1 MKLDPKTIRVL
12 SRLTD
17 RMDLVRK
24 SPHRYEIAPDD
35 LAALVPVAEQL
46 ETLLGAIRVIKAG

>member
-1 MKLDPKTIRVL
+1 VL

-24 SPHRYEIAPDD
+24 SPHRYEIDPDD

>member
-1 MKLDPKTIRVL
+1 MKIDPKTIRVL

-17 RMDLVRK
+17 RMDLIRK
-24 SPHRYEIAPDD
+24 SPHRYEIDADD

-46 ETLLGAIRVIKAG
+46 EARLATIKVIKAG